1 MSTSHL
7 PLWKAGIKTST
18 YRTEETLIKPTSM
31 SAWQQSYAQE
41 RGALAASGPAEGRGE
56 EEAAERRG
64 IRSKGAAPRLLCA
77 RIGSHGGAEAMGA
90 SRAQQSPCN

>member
-31 SAWQQSYAQE
+31 SAWQQGYAQE
-41 RGALAASGPAEGRGE
+41 RGALAASGPAEERGE